1 MFEIFIALLFL
12 RYENCFVVTG
22 LVLPNHCEDRAVCQM
37 QLLDTVKSFL
47 AKLSPTLSEH
57 EIKYI
62 RVVKG
67 PAPSILEVECA
78 EIKGYA
84 ELLYDFSFLTTLKKF
99 R

>member
-22 LVLPNHCEDRAVCQM
+22 LVLPNPSEDRAVCQM
-37 QLLDTVKSFL
+37 RLLDTVKSFL
-47 AKLSPTLSEH
+47 AKSSPILSEH

-62 RVVKG
+62 RVLKG

-84 ELLYDFSFLTTLKKF
+84 DFLYDFSFLTTLNF
-99 R
+99 F